1 MKLNELSP
9 AEGSRTSRKRL
20 GRGPGSGL
28 GKTSGRGHKGQGSR
42 SGGSIRPG
50 YEGGQMPIH
59 RRLPKRGFT
68 NIFKKIVAVV
78 NISDLKPFES
88 GAMVD
93 EVAFRAAGIVK
104 GKFDQIKL
112 LANGDIDYPITVKV
126 GAASQKA
133 IEKIVAA
140 GGKVEVTA

>member
-42 SGGSIRPG
+42 SGGGIRPG

-68 NIFKKIVAVV
+68 SIFKTNVAVV
-78 NISDLKPFES
+78 NIRDLKRFES
-88 GAMVD
+88 GAVVD
-93 EVAFRAAGIVK
+93 EASFRAAGIVK
-104 GKFDQIKL
+104 GRYDQIKL
-112 LANGDIDYPITVKV
+112 LAKGDIEVSITVKV
-126 GAASQKA
+126 NAASRKA
-133 IEKIVAA
+133 VEKIASA

>member
-42 SGGSIRPG
+42 SGGGIRPG

-68 NIFKKIVAVV
+68 SIFKTNVAVV
-78 NISDLKPFES
+78 NIRDLKRFES
-88 GAMVD
+88 GAVVD
-93 EVAFRAAGIVK
+93 ETSFRAAGIVK
-104 GKFDQIKL
+104 GRYDQIKL
-112 LANGDIDYPITVKV
+112 LAKGDIEVSITVKV
-126 GAASQKA
+126 NAASRKA
-133 IEKIVAA
+133 VEKIASA